1 MTQRRERERKV
12 GVGANSDRNRLVNTK
27 TVYNIIFFRNKI
39 ENDNSKKE
47 NAIGNLKTSY
57 RKVWLK
63 NIGNGRN
70 LKED

>member
-57 RKVWLK
+57 RKV
-63 NIGNGRN
+63 
-70 LKED
+70 